1 MAGALLAL
9 TLTLTLGLTACAD
22 PPRPFARDAAPPDAR
37 LARPVTGSVVAV
49 PPTDGAPAAVARALA
64 AAVARGL
71 AAAEVPA
78 DVDAPRDGEHRV
90 ISSLLDLAAD
100 DGSDTLTVILG
111 LELRDG
117 SGRPLM
123 ITQARGRV
131 PGALWTA
138 APAGPDE
145 AEALAAAADAVVAA
159 AIPALAAAEQA
170 RVPVPDGQPLGLLDG
185 IEPLPGPGGT
195 TTPGVAG
202 LPRVEILPVTG
213 APGGGSNN
221 EVMARAAASVLR
233 QVGAPIA
240 ADAGTAD
247 AALAALVSITPEI
260 EQRER
265 IRIVWSV
272 MTPDGAEIGTVKQE
286 NVLPRGYALRDWP
299 DLAFLIAGNAVD
311 GIVPLLRRVH
321 GQKDEG
327 PD

>member
-1 MAGALLAL
+1 MMAGALLLLLSLAL
-9 TLTLTLGLTACAD
+9 AACAD
-22 PPRPFARDAAPPDAR
+22 PPRPFARDAAPPDGR
-37 LARPVTGSVVAV
+37 LVRPVTGSVVAV
-49 PPTDGAPAAVARALA
+49 PPTNGAPAAVAQALA

-78 DVDAPRDGEHRV
+78 DVDAPREGEHRV

-100 DGSDTLTVILG
+100 DGSDALTVVLG

-138 APAGPDE
+138 RPADPAA
-145 AEALAAAADAVVAA
+145 AEALAAAADALVAA
-159 AIPALAAAEQA
+159 AVPALAAAEQA

-185 IEPLPGPGGT
+185 IEPLSGPGGT
-195 TTPGVAG
+195 ASPGVTG

-221 EVMARAAASVLR
+221 GLMARAAASVLR
-233 QVGAPIA
+233 QVGAPVA

-260 EQRER
+260 DQRER
-265 IRIVWSV
+265 IRVVWSV
-272 MTPDGAEIGTVKQE
+272 MTPDGREIGTVRQE

-311 GIVPLLRRVH
+311 GIIPLLRRVH
-321 GQKDEG
+321 GQGNDG
-327 PD
+327 RN